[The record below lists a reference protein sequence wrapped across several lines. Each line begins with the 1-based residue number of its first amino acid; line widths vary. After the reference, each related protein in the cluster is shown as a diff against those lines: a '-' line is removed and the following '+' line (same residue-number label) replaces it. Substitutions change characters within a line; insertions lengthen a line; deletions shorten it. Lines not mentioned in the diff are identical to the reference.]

1 MRRSLLVAV
10 VGLFSLGILAAPT
23 AILVD
28 TSRSIP
34 KAQFEEAKGRVA
46 ELLPALAA
54 GGPVALYGFNDEA
67 VKEVDFTMDLGS
79 LAQGLRRLQP
89 AGRFTLLHDC
99 LFAAVRD
106 LEARGEGGVV
116 LLVTDGKD
124 ENSAVTLEDAASRAV
139 TARVVVVAVGV
150 GAAEEK
156 VLRRVAALTSG
167 RYAGHVPLEA
177 SALQTALQ
185 EAAASIPPPP
195 RPPEAA
201 PAPPSPPAPAPL
213 PAPVSAGTRPLWF
226 FGLAALLGVLALAGL
241 ALAAFLLIRRGRR
254 EESRVCEKCGREL
267 KLWETECPDCLAKRL
282 AITHP
287 GAESQ
292 SPAAEAVPELDPEL
306 LKKAPPS
313 EALDHTLVLDEVPV
327 LVLRRGSNP
336 PRAFQLP
343 HDQVVS
349 VGRDKV
355 NTISIADRT
364 LSGQHFRI
372 VPKEGAWYLVD
383 LQSTN
388 GTFLN
393 GERITLKEL
402 RPDAVIHA
410 GQCDFTFKL
419 EQRKLN

>member
-1 MRRSLLVAV
+1 MRRTVLALAAGV
-10 VGLFSLGILAAPT
+10 VSLGILAAPT

-34 KAQFEEAKGRVA
+34 RAQFEEVKGLVA
-46 ELLPALAA
+46 ETLPELLRE
-54 GGPVALYGFNDEA
+54 GPVALYAFNDEA
-67 VKEVDFTMDLGS
+67 VKEVDFTTDLAS
-79 LAQGLRRLQP
+79 LAQGLKRLEP

-99 LFAAVRD
+99 LFTAVRD

-139 TARVVVVAVGV
+139 TARVAVVTVGV
-150 GAAEEK
+150 GAVEEK
-156 VLRRVAALTSG
+156 VLRRVATLTGG
-167 RYAGHVPLEA
+167 RYAGPVPLQG
-177 SALQTALQ
+177 SALKGALRQ
-185 EAAASIPPPP
+185 AASSLPPPP
-195 RPPEAA
+195 RPPE
-201 PAPPSPPAPAPL
+201 PAPPPAPAPA
-213 PAPVSAGTRPLWF
+213 PAPTPTPANARPLWF
-226 FGLAALLGVLALAGL
+226 FGLAALLGVLALLGL
-241 ALAAFLLIRRGRR
+241 ALAVFLVVRKGRR
-254 EESRVCEKCGREL
+254 EESRICEKCGREL
-267 KLWETECPDCLAKRL
+267 KLWETECPDCLATRL

-327 LVLRRGSNP
+327 LVLRRGANP

-372 VPKEGAWYLVD
+372 VPKEGTWYLVD

-402 RPDAVIHA
+402 RPEAVIHA

>member
-1 MRRSLLVAV
+1 MRRTVLALAAGV
-10 VGLFSLGILAAPT
+10 VSLGILAAPT

-34 KAQFEEAKGRVA
+34 RAQFEEVKGLVA
-46 ELLPALAA
+46 EALPELLRE
-54 GGPVALYGFNDEA
+54 GPVALYAFNDEA
-67 VKEVDFTMDLGS
+67 VKEVDFTTDLAS
-79 LAQGLRRLQP
+79 LAQGLKRLEL

-99 LFAAVRD
+99 LFTAVRD

-139 TARVVVVAVGV
+139 TARVAVVTVGV

-156 VLRRVAALTSG
+156 VLRRVATLTGG
-167 RYAGHVPLEA
+167 RYAGPLPLQG
-177 SALQTALQ
+177 SALKAALRQ
-185 EAAASIPPPP
+185 AASSLPPPP
-195 RPPEAA
+195 RPPE
-201 PAPPSPPAPAPL
+201 PAPPPAPAPA
-213 PAPVSAGTRPLWF
+213 PAPAPTPANARPSWF
-226 FGLAALLGVLALAGL
+226 LGLAALLGVLALLGL
-241 ALAAFLLIRRGRR
+241 ALAVFLVVRKGRR
-254 EESRVCEKCGREL
+254 EESRICEKCGREL
-267 KLWETECPDCLAKRL
+267 KLWETECPDCLATRL

-327 LVLRRGSNP
+327 LVLRRGANP

-372 VPKEGAWYLVD
+372 VPKEGTWYLVD

-402 RPDAVIHA
+402 RPEAVIHA

>member
-1 MRRSLLVAV
+1 MRRTVLALAAGV
-10 VGLFSLGILAAPT
+10 VSLGILAAPT

-34 KAQFEEAKGRVA
+34 RAQFEEVKGLVA
-46 ELLPALAA
+46 EALPELLRE
-54 GGPVALYGFNDEA
+54 GPVALYAFNDEA
-67 VKEVDFTMDLGS
+67 VKEVDFTTDLAS
-79 LAQGLRRLQP
+79 LAQGLKRLEP

-99 LFAAVRD
+99 LFTAVRD

-139 TARVVVVAVGV
+139 TARVAVVTVGV

-156 VLRRVAALTSG
+156 VLRRVATLTGG
-167 RYAGHVPLEA
+167 RYAGPLPLQG
-177 SALQTALQ
+177 SALKAALRQ
-185 EAAASIPPPP
+185 AASSLPPPP
-195 RPPEAA
+195 RPPE
-201 PAPPSPPAPAPL
+201 PAPPPAPAPA
-213 PAPVSAGTRPLWF
+213 PAPAPTPANARPLWF
-226 FGLAALLGVLALAGL
+226 LGLAALLGVLALLGL
-241 ALAAFLLIRRGRR
+241 ALAVFLVVRKGRR
-254 EESRVCEKCGREL
+254 EESRICEKCGREL
-267 KLWETECPDCLAKRL
+267 KLWETECPDCLATRL

-327 LVLRRGSNP
+327 LVLRRGANP

-372 VPKEGAWYLVD
+372 VPKEGTWYLVD

-402 RPDAVIHA
+402 RPEAVIHA

>member
-1 MRRSLLVAV
+1 MRRTVLALAAGV
-10 VGLFSLGILAAPT
+10 VSLGILAAPT

-34 KAQFEEAKGRVA
+34 RAQFEEVKGLVA
-46 ELLPALAA
+46 EALPELLRE
-54 GGPVALYGFNDEA
+54 GPVALYAFNDEA
-67 VKEVDFTMDLGS
+67 VKEVDFTTDLAS
-79 LAQGLRRLQP
+79 LAQGLKRLEP

-99 LFAAVRD
+99 LFTAVRD

-139 TARVVVVAVGV
+139 TARVAVVTVGV

-156 VLRRVAALTSG
+156 VLRRVATLTGG
-167 RYAGHVPLEA
+167 RYAGPLPLQG
-177 SALQTALQ
+177 SALKAALRQ
-185 EAAASIPPPP
+185 AASSLPPPP
-195 RPPEAA
+195 RPPE
-201 PAPPSPPAPAPL
+201 PAPPPALAPAPAPTPT
-213 PAPVSAGTRPLWF
+213 PANARPLWF
-226 FGLAALLGVLALAGL
+226 LGLAALLGVLALLGL
-241 ALAAFLLIRRGRR
+241 ALAVFLVVRKGRR
-254 EESRVCEKCGREL
+254 EESRICEKCGREL
-267 KLWETECPDCLAKRL
+267 KLWETECPDCLATRL

-327 LVLRRGSNP
+327 LVLRRGANP

-372 VPKEGAWYLVD
+372 VPKEGTWYLVD

-402 RPDAVIHA
+402 RPEAVIHA

>member
-1 MRRSLLVAV
+1 MRRTVLALAAGV
-10 VGLFSLGILAAPT
+10 VSLGILAAPT

-34 KAQFEEAKGRVA
+34 RAQFEEVKGLVA
-46 ELLPALAA
+46 EALPELLRE
-54 GGPVALYGFNDEA
+54 GPVALYAFNDEA
-67 VKEVDFTMDLGS
+67 VKEVDFTTDLAS
-79 LAQGLRRLQP
+79 LAQGLKRLEP

-99 LFAAVRD
+99 LFTAVRD

-139 TARVVVVAVGV
+139 TARVAVVTVGV
-150 GAAEEK
+150 GAVEEK
-156 VLRRVAALTSG
+156 VLRRVATLTGG
-167 RYAGHVPLEA
+167 RYAGPVPLQG
-177 SALQTALQ
+177 SALKGALRQ
-185 EAAASIPPPP
+185 AASSLPPPP
-195 RPPEAA
+195 RPPE
-201 PAPPSPPAPAPL
+201 PAPPPAPAPA
-213 PAPVSAGTRPLWF
+213 PAPTPTPANARPLWF
-226 FGLAALLGVLALAGL
+226 FGLAALLGVLALLGL
-241 ALAAFLLIRRGRR
+241 ALAVFLVVRKGRR
-254 EESRVCEKCGREL
+254 EESRICEKCGREL
-267 KLWETECPDCLAKRL
+267 KLWETECPDCLATRL

-327 LVLRRGSNP
+327 LVLRRGANP

-372 VPKEGAWYLVD
+372 VPKEGTWYLVD

-402 RPDAVIHA
+402 RPEAVIHA